1 MYKERE
7 MIKRLTFGHDLIMFE
22 GEIWNG
28 TATKSLISTFR
39 SVLFQISVSLS
50 LSVCS
55 LSVFQ
60 VKVIMMMIERAVGSF
75 LSYQELTWE
84 RSPVYQCSKRWL
96 RFSSSS
102 LTFTFTSES
111 LLFLL
116 FLLELP
122 HFYFIY
128 FPSVMFFLLSQ

>member
-1 MYKERE
+1 
-7 MIKRLTFGHDLIMFE
+7 
-22 GEIWNG
+22 
-28 TATKSLISTFR
+28 
-39 SVLFQISVSLS
+39 
-50 LSVCS
+50 
-55 LSVFQ
+55 

-102 LTFTFTSES
+102 LTFTFTFTFTSES
-111 LLFLL
+111 FLFLL